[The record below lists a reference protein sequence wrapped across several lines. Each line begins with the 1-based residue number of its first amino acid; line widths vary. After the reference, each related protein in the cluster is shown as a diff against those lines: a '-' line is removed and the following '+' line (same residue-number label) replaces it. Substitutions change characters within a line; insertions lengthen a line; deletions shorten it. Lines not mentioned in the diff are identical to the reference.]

1 MMHDNTF
8 DVLNQILDSDSG
20 IRFAGFVDKNGR
32 LVMHAY
38 QEATRP
44 LLTSKETEKSTLLT
58 TLKMTMREPFEEK
71 LGKVE
76 YSLTVYEKVKRLTI
90 PVRKQGLLLLVSME
104 RSSNHEKI
112 LEEKIKPMLAPLQ

>member
-20 IRFAGFVDKNGR
+20 IRFVGFVDKNGR

-38 QEATRP
+38 HEGTTP
-44 LLTSKETEKSTLLT
+44 LLTSKEAEKSTFLT

-71 LGKVE
+71 LGRVE
-76 YSLTVYEKVKRLTI
+76 YAVTVYEKVKRLTI

-104 RSSNHEKI
+104 RLSDHEKI
-112 LEEKIKPMLAPLQ
+112 LDEKIKLMLAMLQ